1 MKNRI
6 VRGFATVLLLVIF
19 TTSPFSALAQQGGTT
34 TYVYDANGRLHAV
47 ISPAGEA
54 AVYEYD
60 AAGNITAIR
69 RLAANELAILSFS
82 PHEGMPGDV
91 VTFIGVGFGGG
102 VTNVSFNGAPAT
114 IVSVTNSKVVA
125 TVPAAATTGLVTIT
139 TPTGSATTNEPFTIA
154 GVRITPSFAA
164 LKFGESV
171 QFTAEVLPATL
182 DQEVQWSVDGIAGGN
197 ATVGTISATG
207 LYTAG
212 NTRFSALTIHATSV
226 ADSAR
231 IGEAVVRV
239 SDPNDIQ
246 SVFAAAVTVQR
257 GDTVNVGSTAAPV
270 SVRYNAVTEKHGA
283 TAASV
288 AVQYGV
294 DGGQRAAFS
303 AKVSVQRGGDTVQ
316 AGGFSNSVSVL
327 KRSSIQYTAQT
338 FVSSTMGPYIQ
349 SLSPV
354 IITRGTTITVTI
366 NGVGLNGTS
375 ALRFVTAATGA
386 IDNAF
391 VVSNITVNG
400 DGTSLTATVTVNS
413 TATLGNHI
421 VVVATPTGD
430 SIGIDLGV
438 NTFNVVP

>member
-6 VRGFATVLLLVIF
+6 LCGFATVLLIAVF
-19 TTSPFSALAQQGGTT
+19 TTSRLSAVAQQGGTT

-47 ISPAGEA
+47 ISPTGEA

-69 RLAANELAILSFS
+69 RLAADALAILSFS
-82 PHEGMPGDV
+82 PHEGMPGDL

-102 VTNVSFNGAPAT
+102 ITNVSFNGASAT
-114 IVSVTNSKVVA
+114 VVSVTNSKVVA

-139 TPTGSATTNEPFTIA
+139 TPTGSVSTAEPFVIA
-154 GVRITPSFAA
+154 GVRITPSFVG
-164 LKFGESV
+164 LKFGETV

-182 DQEVQWSVDGIAGGN
+182 DQTVQWSVDGVVGGN
-197 ATVGTISATG
+197 ATVGTISNTG

-212 NTRFSALTIHATSV
+212 NTRFSALTIRATSV

-231 IGEAVVRV
+231 VGEAVVRV

-257 GDTVNVGSTAAPV
+257 GDTIKVSSSAAPV
-270 SVRYNAVTEKHGA
+270 SVRYNAVTESQA
-283 TAASV
+283 SLAAPL

-294 DGGQRAAFS
+294 DGGQRAALS
-303 AKVSVQRGGDTVQ
+303 ANVSVKRSDTVQ
-316 AGGFSNSVSVL
+316 AGGFSNPVSVL
-327 KRSSIQYTAQT
+327 KKSTEPYTAQT

-349 SLSPV
+349 SLSPANV
-354 IITRGTTITVTI
+354 TRGTTITLTI
-366 NGVGLNGTS
+366 NGVGLTGTS
-375 ALRFVTAATGA
+375 TLRFVTAASGA

-391 VVSNITVNG
+391 VISNITVNG

-421 VVVATPTGD
+421 VVVATPAGD

>member
-139 TPTGSATTNEPFTIA
+139 TPTGSVTTTEPFTIA
-154 GVRITPSFAA
+154 GVRVTPSFAA

-182 DQEVQWSVDGIAGGN
+182 DQTVAWTVDGITGGN

-212 NTRFSALTIHATSV
+212 NTRFSALTIRATSV

-231 IGEAVVRV
+231 IGEAIVRV
-239 SDPNDIQ
+239 SDPNDVQ
-246 SVFAAAVTVQR
+246 TVLAASVSVSRGENAGTAALAQPLAVQHGISGDSQTALAASVTVQH
-257 GDTVNVGSTAAPV
+257 GDVANSGAAL
-270 SVRYNAVTEKHGA
+270 SRN
-283 TAASV
+283 
-288 AVQYGV
+288 
-294 DGGQRAAFS
+294 
-303 AKVSVQRGGDTVQ
+303 VSVQRG
-316 AGGFSNSVSVL
+316 AGTQSTALTTPVSVMYDNAPV
-327 KRSSIQYTAQT
+327 QYFPLDAVAATR
-338 FVSSTMGPYIQ
+338 GPYIQ
-349 SLSPV
+349 SLTPGN
-354 IITRGTTITVTI
+354 ITRGTTITLTV
-366 NGVGLNGTS
+366 NGVGLSGATV
-375 ALRFVTAATGA
+375 LRFISSSGTTDTT
-386 IDNAF
+386 IT
-391 VVSNITVNG
+391 VSNIVVSG
-400 DGTSLTATVTVNS
+400 DGLSLTATLTVSASSGLGSRTVFIS
-413 TATLGNHI
+413 TPN
-421 VVVATPTGD
+421 GD
-430 SIGIDLGV
+430 SITVNLGI
-438 NTFNVVP
+438 NIINVQ

>member
-6 VRGFATVLLLVIF
+6 LCGFATVLLIAVF
-19 TTSPFSALAQQGGTT
+19 TTLTAVAQQGGTT

-69 RLAANELAILSFS
+69 RLAANALAILSFS

-91 VTFIGVGFGGG
+91 VTFVGVGFGGG
-102 VTNVSFNGAPAT
+102 VTNVSFNGASAT
-114 IVSVTNSKVVA
+114 VVSVTNSKVVA
-125 TVPAAATTGLVTIT
+125 TVPTAATTGLITIT
-139 TPTGSATTNEPFTIA
+139 TPTGSVTTVEPFVIA
-154 GVRITPSFAA
+154 GVRITPPFVA

-171 QFTAEVLPATL
+171 QFTAEVLPSTL
-182 DQEVQWSVDGIAGGN
+182 DQAVQWSVEGVVGGN
-197 ATVGTISATG
+197 ATIGTISTSG

-212 NTRFSALTIHATSV
+212 NTRFTALTIRAISV

-231 IGEAVVRV
+231 VGEATVKV
-239 SDPNDIQ
+239 SDPNDVQ
-246 SVFAAAVTVQR
+246 SVFSAAVTVQR
-257 GDTVNVGSTAAPV
+257 GDTVNVSSSAAPV
-270 SVRYNAVTEKHGA
+270 TVRYNSVAEKQA
-283 TAASV
+283 SSAAPV

-294 DGGQRAAFS
+294 DGGQRSALS
-303 AKVSVQRGGDTVQ
+303 AKVSVQRGDTVQ
-316 AGGFSNSVSVL
+316 AGGFSNPVSVL
-327 KRSSIQYTAQT
+327 QNSPVQYNAQT
-338 FVSSTMGPYIQ
+338 FVSSTIGPYIQ
-349 SLSPV
+349 SLSLGSV
-354 IITRGTTITVTI
+354 TRGTTITLTI
-366 NGVGLNGTS
+366 NGVGLTGAST
-375 ALRFVTAATGA
+375 LRLVTAATGA

-391 VVSNITVNG
+391 VISNITVNG

-421 VVVATPTGD
+421 VVVATPAGD

>member
-1 MKNRI
+1 VKNRI
-6 VRGFATVLLLVIF
+6 PRGFATVLLIVIF
-19 TTSPFSALAQQGGTT
+19 TTSPLSALAQQGGTT

-69 RLAANELAILSFS
+69 RLAANALAILSFS
-82 PHEGMPGDV
+82 PHEGMPGDL

-102 VTNVSFNGAPAT
+102 VTNLSFNGAPAT

-139 TPTGSATTNEPFTIA
+139 TPTGSVTTTEPFTIA
-154 GVRITPSFAA
+154 GVRVTPSFAA

-171 QFTAEVLPATL
+171 QFTAEVFPATL
-182 DQEVQWSVDGIAGGN
+182 DQDVQWSVDGITGGN
-197 ATVGTISATG
+197 ATIGTISATG

-212 NTRFSALTIHATSV
+212 NTRFSALPIRATSV

-246 SVFAAAVTVQR
+246 SVFSAAVTVQR
-257 GDTVNVGSTAAPV
+257 GDTVKVASTSAPV
-270 SVRYNAVTEKHGA
+270 SVRYNAVTENQGA
-283 TAASV
+283 SAQPV

-294 DGGQRAAFS
+294 DGGQRAALS
-303 AKVSVQRGGDTVQ
+303 ASVSVQRGDTVQ
-316 AGGFSNSVSVL
+316 AGGFSNPVSVL
-327 KRSSIQYTAQT
+327 KKSSVPYGAMT

-349 SLSPV
+349 SLSPATL
-354 IITRGTTITVTI
+354 TRGTTITLTI

-386 IDNAF
+386 IDSAF

-413 TATLGNHI
+413 NATLGNHV
-421 VVVATPTGD
+421 VVVATPAGD